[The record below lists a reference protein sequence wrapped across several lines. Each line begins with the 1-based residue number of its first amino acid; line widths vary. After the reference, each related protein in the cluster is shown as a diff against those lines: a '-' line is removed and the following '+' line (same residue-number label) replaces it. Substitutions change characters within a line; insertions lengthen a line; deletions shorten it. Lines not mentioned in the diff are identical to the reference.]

1 MLNWK
6 WLCFVLANLGLV
18 NGFNCSDMMVYNKN
32 ISSCMPCRCN
42 PNNTLSCNQTT
53 GACICKAGFDGPSCD
68 CVTTQ
73 HSCNHTVSDCSFHEA
88 TPVCVCRPGFY
99 GKQLGCFENLRFI
112 KDTGVLEMYYNNKWM
127 FVSYGYKWVERNSKV
142 ICRQLGLPTFY
153 VTYKGRTPSFFGL
166 HYSVYYSKSRITEV
180 VCSGDETELSKCRF
194 SIISHTSVYTSFPII
209 DCRSDCPKV
218 RFGPTCEQCDCNQQT
233 SSDCNKTT
241 GQCYCLHG
249 YSGETCECEDGVH
262 SCNSTYA
269 FCGKPTPTCYCRAQY
284 NRLGLACED
293 SIRLYGNK
301 TDNEGILQL
310 YINRTWTT
318 FCDNNFKY
326 KESLVA
332 CRQLHLPTRYVTF
345 RTVLDF
351 QNPDTSMA
359 IIYNTYCNGTET
371 SLSECRLSSYGRSCT
386 HSEDIYIQC
395 FPNCPNFTFGPNCEN
410 PCMCNKNTS
419 MACDEDT
426 GQCFCKAGFFGELC
440 SCKNGVHTCNETISF
455 CDTSY
460 NGTAICLYKP
470 GYSESE
476 YQKEG
481 CLKEHFLRVK
491 THDPEDVNVVLY
503 QTGVWMRICNYGLSA
518 ETPRV
523 VCRHFGLPEEYA
535 QLSKNPKRD
544 IRNTKSIGI
553 FCNGT
558 EKNLYD
564 CQHRGKYAYC
574 YHGSAVFT
582 CPKERLIR
590 LVSIQKTASET
601 TGLLQIYYGRRW
613 VHLCSPLNTKEAK
626 VACREL
632 GLPTKLVKSQWTNT
646 QSKDLFPFY
655 PMCNGEERFLVECNY
670 QEKYGTCSAVQL
682 SCNAVCPPYRFGE
695 NCNRYCPCDTESTAS
710 CDMNTGEC
718 VCKPGFSGHTCNC
731 AVGSHSC
738 NTTVSDCYYESNQ
751 ILCICK
757 AGFTSLEHGCVD
769 NVRISTTHT
778 VEIFEQ
784 EWKTICGF
792 TNWNVNNSLVVC
804 RQLNLSTAV
813 IYTGSESSRWSDYY
827 DKSIFCNGTERSWS
841 ECETTQLTSYCSDA
855 RKLMCGKCPAWKYSI
870 DCSKY
875 CQCDKKTSVGC
886 DPITGAC
893 LCHDKYGGTDCS
905 CHTSMISTC
914 KSPYYICEYDRCK
927 CKQGSFNV
935 STSCS
940 DWNDV
945 VYFCSFNGDNWRS
958 LCDMETNNSR
968 LQHTQGSKYPLWKPE
983 YGSDGAEYVFL
994 GDPPRYLSPIS
1005 YFAALNFSLEIKRSH
1020 LCVIFDYIIS
1030 RRGSIVVSMKDTSMK
1045 ESIIVSLKGKKTSWT
1060 NKRININSSLPV
1072 CQIMFVL
1079 EVKAALDHIIIT
1091 ESKCDC
1097 ANWTFGSNCDD
1108 CACVRVHTDF
1118 CDKNNGTCHCKQGY
1132 TGEACQCEDNG
1143 QPCPHYIRLVN
1154 GNTTS
1159 MGRIEVVTN
1168 GVWSTICDSDWDHD
1182 DATVVC
1188 KQLGLGKY
1196 GIAVSNAEFGI
1207 GNGPNNIGKIDC
1219 RGNETDIMTCSFKK
1233 MTCSHHN
1240 DAGVICTNLSDSIRL
1255 VNGSDK
1261 TNGRLEVRIDGRG
1274 AWGTVCGLGFFQN
1287 EAKVA
1292 CKELGLPTRH
1302 VEVIEYWE
1310 GTGPIFYVFGCT
1322 GNENSIQLCPST
1334 MRSPTFCTHMHD
1346 VGVSCSNDCPP
1357 FTFGAQCENRC
1368 ICHKSRSLSCDKDTG
1383 DCVCKTG
1390 WMGAKCT
1397 CEGETRCAENSYCYD
1412 DDCLCIDG
1420 FLTKPSNCSDEVLVL
1435 YSCSFETDFESCS
1448 IEKRG
1453 SMKWRIDSRGT
1464 PSNETGPH
1472 SAVEGFYYA
1481 YTEANGYSKGDR
1493 GILSL
1498 KNLNLKTDA
1507 CFQFYYH
1514 MNGRDIGNLDVII
1527 EDKGG
1532 KVIARWSKSGHIS
1545 SSWNQGQVLLPVDT
1559 QKIKV
1564 IGQRGDG
1571 DKSDLALDAFKILQ
1585 GHCNCEPWK
1594 YGLEC
1599 DKSCDCRRLSS
1610 KGCNSKS
1617 GKCECQPGWSGKTC
1631 NCWMLHDN
1639 CHSAYSYCHG
1649 DRCLCKDGIYNN
1661 GVPCSGLND
1670 VTYFCGFD
1678 IGDSLEQCNIELRP
1692 MQWEI
1697 IEDFEQSL
1705 DDGYHPENN
1714 RYLKTRVSAYTHESF
1729 FSFSVNNVSVKRESC
1744 LHLKYF
1750 TEYEEEQML
1759 RILVVKDNNL
1769 LNSRLFHGKGW
1780 STARVP
1786 LYASSNIKI
1795 YFIVYSFRNS
1805 SVMIDDIIITA
1816 KTCVGC
1822 SPWFYGVNCEKLA
1835 KCNRSNTFSIDDKG
1849 ECHCRANWFGDRCD
1863 CSKKDNEACFRD
1875 GEICRNGQCTCKD
1888 GYTRAETGCRD
1899 IDECKFLCDS
1909 QTQECTNS
1917 IGSYTCMCKNGTGDG
1932 IICSESSLAVIN
1944 GASPQEGTLVMWRQ
1958 GAWGAFCMDFNLFTA
1973 ITACNTMFKDIY
1985 GVSITKKG
1993 SYRSTNGVAYTSPKC
2008 NRRGTFG
2015 FENCDVSL
2023 KPCDTEKDALYLK
2036 CGACGGKY
2044 TSEFGVVEPPPQLPG
2059 NTLCS
2064 FLLSPTNAKT
2074 INATFITFSIGS
2086 KDEIRS
2092 NRCDDTNVEIF
2103 DGSNKDAPFLGRFCH
2118 NKGNFTINS
2127 SGSSLYFVYQTS
2139 RDSTKQDFQLIF
2151 ETKEA
2156 ERDLSALGKQC
2167 ADDIQCKANN
2177 VTCVDNVCKC
2187 EIDFYQWD
2195 ESSCAKKKAW
2205 NSTCNESNEC
2215 RTEFCNDLDKLCLCP
2230 PNTIIDGDN
2239 NSCLNVTK
2247 ITGISTSSPKY
2258 WMIPIL
2264 LFVFLIIVLVIAAT
2278 IVFTRRKGYC
2288 LKRRNQ
2294 KTAYTYSE
2302 LMSASSSLYG
2312 MSTEDRSLQRS
2323 SGITIN
2329 ESAQD
2334 DDTGLIEMSQS

>member
-32 ISSCMPCRCN
+32 ISSCMPCHCN

-53 GACICKAGFDGPSCD
+53 GACTCKAGFDGPSCD

-99 GKQLGCFENLRFI
+99 GKQLGCF
-112 KDTGVLEMYYNNKWM
+112 
-127 FVSYGYKWVERNSKV
+127 
-142 ICRQLGLPTFY
+142 
-153 VTYKGRTPSFFGL
+153 
-166 HYSVYYSKSRITEV
+166 
-180 VCSGDETELSKCRF
+180 
-194 SIISHTSVYTSFPII
+194 
-209 DCRSDCPKV
+209 DCPKF

-371 SLSECRLSSYGRSCT
+371 
-386 HSEDIYIQC
+386 
-395 FPNCPNFTFGPNCEN
+395 NCPNFTFGPNCEN

-440 SCKNGVHTCNETISF
+440 SCKNGGHTCNVTISF

-460 NGTAICLYKP
+460 NGTAICLCKP

-582 CPKERLIR
+582 CPK
-590 LVSIQKTASET
+590 
-601 TGLLQIYYGRRW
+601 
-613 VHLCSPLNTKEAK
+613 
-626 VACREL
+626 
-632 GLPTKLVKSQWTNT
+632 
-646 QSKDLFPFY
+646 
-655 PMCNGEERFLVECNY
+655 
-670 QEKYGTCSAVQL
+670 
-682 SCNAVCPPYRFGE
+682 VCPPYRFGE
-695 NCNRYCPCDTESTAS
+695 NCSRYCPCDTESTAS

-731 AVGSHSC
+731 A
-738 NTTVSDCYYESNQ
+738 
-751 ILCICK
+751 
-757 AGFTSLEHGCVD
+757 
-769 NVRISTTHT
+769 
-778 VEIFEQ
+778 
-784 EWKTICGF
+784 
-792 TNWNVNNSLVVC
+792 
-804 RQLNLSTAV
+804 
-813 IYTGSESSRWSDYY
+813 
-827 DKSIFCNGTERSWS
+827 
-841 ECETTQLTSYCSDA
+841 
-855 RKLMCGKCPAWKYSI
+855 
-870 DCSKY
+870 
-875 CQCDKKTSVGC
+875 
-886 DPITGAC
+886 
-893 LCHDKYGGTDCS
+893 
-905 CHTSMISTC
+905 
-914 KSPYYICEYDRCK
+914 
-927 CKQGSFNV
+927 
-935 STSCS
+935 
-940 DWNDV
+940 
-945 VYFCSFNGDNWRS
+945 
-958 LCDMETNNSR
+958 
-968 LQHTQGSKYPLWKPE
+968 QGSKYPLWKPE
-983 YGSDGAEYVFL
+983 YGSDGAEYVFF

-1005 YFAALNFSLEIKRSH
+1005 YFAALNFSIKIKH
-1020 LCVIFDYIIS
+1020 
-1030 RRGSIVVSMKDTSMK
+1030 
-1045 ESIIVSLKGKKTSWT
+1045 
-1060 NKRININSSLPV
+1060 
-1072 CQIMFVL
+1072 
-1079 EVKAALDHIIIT
+1079 
-1091 ESKCDC
+1091 
-1097 ANWTFGSNCDD
+1097 
-1108 CACVRVHTDF
+1108 
-1118 CDKNNGTCHCKQGY
+1118 
-1132 TGEACQCEDNG
+1132 
-1143 QPCPHYIRLVN
+1143 IRLVN

-1168 GVWSTICDSDWDHD
+1168 GVWSTICDSNWDHD

-1240 DAGVICTNLSDSIRL
+1240 DAANLSDSIRL

-1292 CKELGLPTRH
+1292 
-1302 VEVIEYWE
+1302 Y
-1310 GTGPIFYVFGCT
+1310 
-1322 GNENSIQLCPST
+1322 
-1334 MRSPTFCTHMHD
+1334 
-1346 VGVSCSNDCPP
+1346 CPP

-1420 FLTKPSNCSDEVLVL
+1420 FLTKPSNCSDKVLVL

-1453 SMKWRIDSRGT
+1453 SMKWRIDS
-1464 PSNETGPH
+1464 
-1472 SAVEGFYYA
+1472 
-1481 YTEANGYSKGDR
+1481 
-1493 GILSL
+1493 
-1498 KNLNLKTDA
+1498 
-1507 CFQFYYH
+1507 
-1514 MNGRDIGNLDVII
+1514 
-1527 EDKGG
+1527 
-1532 KVIARWSKSGHIS
+1532 
-1545 SSWNQGQVLLPVDT
+1545 
-1559 QKIKV
+1559 
-1564 IGQRGDG
+1564 
-1571 DKSDLALDAFKILQ
+1571 
-1585 GHCNCEPWK
+1585 
-1594 YGLEC
+1594 
-1599 DKSCDCRRLSS
+1599 
-1610 KGCNSKS
+1610 
-1617 GKCECQPGWSGKTC
+1617 
-1631 NCWMLHDN
+1631 
-1639 CHSAYSYCHG
+1639 
-1649 DRCLCKDGIYNN
+1649 
-1661 GVPCSGLND
+1661 
-1670 VTYFCGFD
+1670 
-1678 IGDSLEQCNIELRP
+1678 
-1692 MQWEI
+1692 
-1697 IEDFEQSL
+1697 
-1705 DDGYHPENN
+1705 
-1714 RYLKTRVSAYTHESF
+1714 
-1729 FSFSVNNVSVKRESC
+1729 
-1744 LHLKYF
+1744 
-1750 TEYEEEQML
+1750 
-1759 RILVVKDNNL
+1759 
-1769 LNSRLFHGKGW
+1769 
-1780 STARVP
+1780 
-1786 LYASSNIKI
+1786 
-1795 YFIVYSFRNS
+1795 
-1805 SVMIDDIIITA
+1805 
-1816 KTCVGC
+1816 
-1822 SPWFYGVNCEKLA
+1822 
-1835 KCNRSNTFSIDDKG
+1835 
-1849 ECHCRANWFGDRCD
+1849 
-1863 CSKKDNEACFRD
+1863 
-1875 GEICRNGQCTCKD
+1875 
-1888 GYTRAETGCRD
+1888 
-1899 IDECKFLCDS
+1899 
-1909 QTQECTNS
+1909 
-1917 IGSYTCMCKNGTGDG
+1917 
-1932 IICSESSLAVIN
+1932 
-1944 GASPQEGTLVMWRQ
+1944 
-1958 GAWGAFCMDFNLFTA
+1958 
-1973 ITACNTMFKDIY
+1973 
-1985 GVSITKKG
+1985 
-1993 SYRSTNGVAYTSPKC
+1993 
-2008 NRRGTFG
+2008 
-2015 FENCDVSL
+2015 
-2023 KPCDTEKDALYLK
+2023 
-2036 CGACGGKY
+2036 
-2044 TSEFGVVEPPPQLPG
+2044 
-2059 NTLCS
+2059 
-2064 FLLSPTNAKT
+2064 
-2074 INATFITFSIGS
+2074 
-2086 KDEIRS
+2086 
-2092 NRCDDTNVEIF
+2092 IF

-2139 RDSTKQDFQLIF
+2139 RDSTKQDFQLIY

-2278 IVFTRRKGYC
+2278 IVFARRKGYC

-2312 MSTEDRSLQRS
+2312 VSGSKSLNASDRGKGVMSKGNISHGDNERYNGTFDIGNRYTTIQQPLFVPCAFKVPKQRIPS
-2323 SGITIN
+2323 Y
-2329 ESAQD
+2329 
-2334 DDTGLIEMSQS
+2334 